1 MRTSHARLL
10 LAVCLLTL
18 AAVVSPLGVGV
29 AIGKPTADFDWAPK
43 PVVTG
48 ASVTLTSTSTPLDPS
63 VPISNTR
70 WELTG
75 DHKFDVKSV
84 DGSVTVT
91 APGPGT
97 WRVTIRVEDSAG
109 ESATTTKEIAVQAGP
124 SLPPPLPPPNPPP
137 LPPPNPPPLPPPN
150 EPPLPPPNEPPT
162 PGFAAVP
169 GAPLTGDEV
178 TFVSYSE
185 DPDGSIVDESW
196 DLDEDGIFDD
206 ATGPIATHRFSLAG
220 ATTVSLRV
228 TDDRG
233 AAATRSLTVLVRE
246 GPGGSTGAP
255 ASPSQTQ
262 PSTGTVSLPKPL
274 AASTPQPSLLS
285 PFPIVRLVGSVTP
298 LGTRIRM
305 LSVSAPKGAHASVRC
320 RGRACPVKRAKTVV
334 GRRPVRF
341 PVLER
346 LMPANLVLE
355 VLVHRGERIGKY
367 TRFKLRADRRPRRT
381 DGCVWPGTTRMAP
394 CPKS

>member
-1 MRTSHARLL
+1 MSHVRLL
-10 LAVCLLTL
+10 LAACLLTL
-18 AAVVSPLGVGV
+18 AAVMSPFGVGV
-29 AIGKPTADFDWAPK
+29 ALGKPTADFDWAPK

-48 ASVTLTSTSTPLDPS
+48 TSVTLTSTSTPLDPS
-63 VPISNTR
+63 VPITSTR

-75 DHKFDVKSV
+75 DRRLDVRSP
-84 DGSVTVT
+84 DGTAKVT

-109 ESATTTKEIAVQAGP
+109 ETDTRTKEIAVEGGP
-124 SLPPPLPPPNPPP
+124 ALPPPNPPP
-137 LPPPNPPPLPPPN
+137 PPPPNQPPN
-150 EPPLPPPNEPPT
+150 PA
-162 PGFAAVP
+162 FAAVP
-169 GAPLTGDEV
+169 GAPLAGDEV

-185 DPDGSIVDESW
+185 DPDGNIVDQSW

-220 ATTVSLRV
+220 ETTVWLRV
-228 TDDRG
+228 TDDGG

-246 GPGGSTGAP
+246 GPGGSTGPP
-255 ASPSQTQ
+255 ASPSSTQ
-262 PSTGTVSLPKPL
+262 PSTGTAPLPKPL
-274 AASTPQPSLLS
+274 SASTSPPSLLS

-298 LGTRIRM
+298 SGTRIRL
-305 LSVSAPKGAHASVRC
+305 LSVSAPKGARASVRC
-320 RGRACPVKRAKTVV
+320 RGSGCPVKRAERIV

-346 LMPANLVLE
+346 LMPASLVLE
-355 VLVHRGERIGKY
+355 VLVNRGDRIGKY
-367 TRFKLRADRRPRRT
+367 TRFTLRGGRPPRRA

-394 CPKS
+394 CPET

>member
-1 MRTSHARLL
+1 MRISHVRLL
-10 LAVCLLTL
+10 LAACLLTL
-18 AAVVSPLGVGV
+18 AAVVSPFGVGV

-48 ASVTLTSTSTPLDPS
+48 TSVTLTSTSTPLDPS

-75 DHKFDVKSV
+75 DHKFDVRSP
-84 DGSVTVT
+84 DGTATVT

-109 ESATTTKEIAVQAGP
+109 ETDTRTKEIAVEAGP
-124 SLPPPLPPPNPPP
+124 SLPPPNPPP
-137 LPPPNPPPLPPPN
+137 LPPPNPPPPPPPN
-150 EPPLPPPNEPPT
+150 QPPT

-185 DPDGSIVDESW
+185 DPDGDIVDEAW

-220 ATTVSLRV
+220 ETTVSLRV
-228 TDDRG
+228 TDDAG
-233 AAATRSLTVLVRE
+233 APATRSLTVLVRE
-246 GPGGSTGAP
+246 GPGGNAGPP
-255 ASPSQTQ
+255 ASPSQPQ
-262 PSTGTVSLPKPL
+262 PSTGPVPLPKPL
-274 AASTPQPSLLS
+274 AASTPLPSLLS

-298 LGTRIRM
+298 LGTRIRL
-305 LSVSAPKGAHASVRC
+305 LSVSAPKGARASVRC
-320 RGRACPVKRAKTVV
+320 RGWGCPVKRAERVV

-355 VLVHRGERIGKY
+355 VLVHGGERIGKY
-367 TRFKLRADRRPRRT
+367 TRFRLRGDRRPRRA
-381 DGCVWPGTTRMAP
+381 DGCLWPGTTRMAP
-394 CPKS
+394 CPKA

>member
-1 MRTSHARLL
+1 MRKSHVRLL
-10 LAVCLLTL
+10 VAACLLAL
-18 AAVVSPLGVGV
+18 VAVVSPFGVGV

-48 ASVTLTSTSTPLDPS
+48 TSVTLTSTSTPLDPS

-75 DHKFDVKSV
+75 DHKFDVRSP
-84 DGSVTVT
+84 DGTATVT
-91 APGPGT
+91 APAPGL

-109 ESATTTKEIAVQAGP
+109 ETDTRTKEIAVEAAP
-124 SLPPPLPPPNPPP
+124 SLPPPNPPP
-137 LPPPNPPPLPPPN
+137 PQPNHA
-150 EPPLPPPNEPPT
+150 PT
-162 PGFAAVP
+162 ANFAAVP
-169 GAPLTGDEV
+169 GSPLTGEEV

-185 DPDGSIVDESW
+185 DPDGDIVDESW
-196 DLDEDGIFDD
+196 DLDQDGVFDD
-206 ATGPIATHRFSLAG
+206 ATGPIAMYRFSLAG
-220 ATTVSLRV
+220 ETTVSLRV
-228 TDDRG
+228 TDNLG

-246 GPGGSTGAP
+246 APGGSTGPP

-262 PSTGTVSLPKPL
+262 SSTGAVSLPKPL
-274 AASTPQPSLLS
+274 VSTTLPSLLS

-298 LGTRIRM
+298 LGTRIRL
-305 LSVSAPKGAHASVRC
+305 LSVSAPKGARALVRC
-320 RGRACPVKRAKTVV
+320 RGPACPVTRAERVV

-367 TRFKLRADRRPRRT
+367 TRFKLRGDKRPRRL
-381 DGCVWPGTTRMAP
+381 DGCLWPGTTRMAS
-394 CPKS
+394 CPQT